1 MGVTKFVL
9 RRPVTCILLILS
21 IVVFGFVSLLQFKV
35 ELAPEISMPMY
46 MFSITYR
53 GASPEDVDKNVISEL
68 ETELYNLTGV
78 KNITCR
84 SMENR
89 GFVMLE
95 YNYDQNMDEAY
106 NDLKKKIDDVINGLD
121 DIVRDSVGSPAIFEM
136 DMNAMPCMRLA
147 VRNKVSTDIYNYV
160 TNTFVKELEK
170 ISDIQEV
177 NTSGGRANY
186 IKIELNTEVMNRY
199 GLTMNQISNTIKTAD
214 FSTPG
219 GSIDVGNQ
227 QLTISTD
234 IDFDT
239 VDSLKNIPILTGN
252 GTTLFLEDIADIY
265 QSKKDATAVGRYDSE
280 DCMIVS
286 ITKAQSASAVSV
298 SNQVKNTIENIKRNN
313 PNVEVT
319 VVIDDAD
326 NINAS
331 IKSVFQ
337 TMIIAIILSMLII
350 FIFMGDVKASLIVG
364 TSIPFSIL
372 TALIGMNYFG
382 FTLNLVTMSALVLGV
397 GMMVDNSIVVIE
409 ACFRSKDKNPG
420 EEIEVYIKTAIEATK
435 QVGLS
440 VLGSTLT
447 TIVVFIPLGFLTG
460 MSGQYFKPLGFTIVC
475 CMLASFVSAVT
486 VVPLCYVFYRPKER
500 KDSIAAG
507 IIRYMQA
514 SYKFIMKG
522 FIKVFIFI
530 ILIVVGM
537 FVGSVFLATT
547 IETEL
552 QPETDQGMIQ
562 LSISTK
568 PSLKLEERD
577 KIYVQFEEFLKNRPE
592 VEHYVLSNSAGGG
605 FGGGGGQSLI
615 ATLVDRKNREKSTS
629 EYIIDWKRELDNVVD
644 CAVSISNYSTSGSSS
659 MRNDARDTVRNIIE
673 SSDYNKLMEVNT
685 KIARELSMRKDI
697 TQVTTSLDNSAP
709 YIKIALDPIVT
720 AAEGLSPS
728 TIGGTIYNIMSG
740 ITIKEMTVNG
750 ETMDLVLE
758 YPEGEYDSVEKLD
771 TLKFTNNR
779 GQEVQLSDIAEITFA
794 DSPRTIQKYNKKYRS
809 EIRAYLNENATPMTR
824 RQISSDVI
832 RPNLNQDVSLGI
844 NNRDASRAEEFR
856 SLAIAI
862 FAAVFLVFIVMAVQF
877 ESIKYSLMVM
887 LTVLFSFIGA
897 VVGVW
902 ISDLKISMVGLLGM
916 LMLVGTAVNNGILY
930 VDTVNQMRNDGM
942 ELNES
947 LISAGTLRLR
957 PILMTTLTT
966 IIAMTPM
973 AIAYGENGETMQS
986 IGVVDI
992 GGLVSSTLMAL
1003 FVLPLFYKLFT
1014 KKGDKIENALGNRT
1028 NKVIKEYNL

>member
-21 IVVFGFVSLLQFKV
+21 IVVFGFVSLLQFKI

-46 MFSITYR
+46 MVSITYR
-53 GASPEDVDKNVISEL
+53 GASPEDVDKNVIGEL

-106 NDLKKKIDDVINGLD
+106 NDLKKKIDDVVNGLD
-121 DIVRDSVGSPAIFEM
+121 DIVKDSIGSPNIFEM

-147 VRNKVSTDIYNYV
+147 VRNRVSTDIYNYV

-177 NTSGGRANY
+177 DTSGGRANY

-199 GLTMNQISNTIKTAD
+199 GLTMNQISNTIKNAD

-227 QLTISTD
+227 QLSISTD

-286 ITKAQSASAVSV
+286 VTKAQSASAVSV
-298 SNQVKNTIENIKRNN
+298 SNQVKRTIENIKRSN

-319 VVIDDAD
+319 IVIDDAD

-337 TMIIAIILSMLII
+337 TMIIAIVLSMLII
-350 FIFMGDVKASLIVG
+350 FVFMGDIKASLIVG

-372 TALIGMNYFG
+372 TALIGMNFFE
-382 FTLNLVTMSALVLGV
+382 FTLNLVTMTSLVLGV

-409 ACFRSKDKNPG
+409 ACFRAKEKNPG
-420 EEIEVYIKTAIEATK
+420 EEIETYIKTAIEATK
-435 QVGLS
+435 TVGLS

-447 TIVVFIPLGFLTG
+447 TVVVFIPLGFLTG

-500 KDSIAAG
+500 NDSIAAG
-507 IIRYMQA
+507 MVRYLQA
-514 SYKFIMKG
+514 TYKMIMKN
-522 FIKVFIFI
+522 FIKVYVFI
-530 ILIVVGM
+530 ILIVAGM
-537 FVGSVFLATT
+537 LVGSFFLARTL
-547 IETEL
+547 ETEL

-592 VEHYVLSNSAGGG
+592 VKHYVLSNSAGGG
-605 FGGGGGQSLI
+605 FGGGGQSLI
-615 ATLVDRKNREKSTS
+615 ATLVDKKDREKSTA
-629 EYIIDWKRELDNVVD
+629 EYILDWKRELDDVVD
-644 CAVSISNYSTSGSSS
+644 CAVSISNYSTSGSSN

-673 SSDYNKLMEVNT
+673 SSDYDRLMEVNT
-685 KIARELSMRKDI
+685 KIAKELSKRQDI

-709 YIKIALDPIVT
+709 YIKVALDPILT
-720 AAEGLSPS
+720 AAEGLTPA
-728 TIGGTIYNIMSG
+728 TVGGSIYNIMSG

-750 ETMDLVLE
+750 ETMDLILE
-758 YPEGEYDSVEKLD
+758 YPEGEYDSIERLE
-771 TLKFTNNR
+771 TFKFTNNH
-779 GQEVQLSDIAEITFA
+779 GQDVQLSDIAEISFA

-856 SLAIAI
+856 ALGIAI
-862 FAAVFLVFIVMAVQF
+862 FAAVFLVFIVMAIQF

-902 ISDLKISMVGLLGM
+902 VSDLKISMVGLLGM

-930 VDTVNQMRNDGM
+930 VDTVNQMRNEED
-942 ELNES
+942 ELNKA
-947 LISAGTLRLR
+947 LINAGALRLR

-966 IIAMTPM
+966 IIAMVPM
-973 AIAYGENGETMQS
+973 AIAYGKNGETMQS
-986 IGVVDI
+986 IGVVEI

-1014 KKGDKIENALGNRT
+1014 RKGDKIENALGNRT
-1028 NKVIKEYNL
+1028 AKVIEKYDL